1 MTKSAK
7 YRNGAQGFFQWVEDN
22 VCFHVY
28 PSPEST
34 IKKWLPFSKLS
45 SGYLKMWAEQK
56 KVLTEAL
63 RMVRGRFVY
72 RLIILM
78 WPRGEGKSALTCL
91 IKIWRLLNF
100 PNMVIILGANSINQI
115 RFVHFEEITKIIQN
129 SPKLLKI
136 IGSKNVKQKEI
147 QLVDRNGNVVSYI
160 RPVSSFSGI
169 FSNLTG
175 YTFSEFHQA
184 ITDKFFTEIDSSM
197 RFVKNALGV
206 IDTTVASKRHI
217 LYKIYKACK
226 KKEIKDVFFSFRE
239 TTGKAEEFWNP
250 EATQDYLD
258 SQKVTLPIHDYERFF
273 INSWSAGSEKVFTEE
288 MIEATNYIGVDKQLN
303 THNQLIELL
312 SEKNRLIE
320 HERQLL
326 APRGQG
332 KTTGGPLA
340 EKEMVANEYM
350 FEDME
355 KRLWPIEDIYRLRTE
370 QNLPKMATI
379 SDLDKLSDLYDTYWA
394 IETGVDRADPM
405 KKRTAARSIVVAIA
419 KGLVGSR
426 SNPYIAINDKT
437 PRYLYLVIHLAD
449 VEDHSKEE
457 IESVLREIHDEF
469 DGIDSFGAER
479 WGTVDLNKWC
489 EKNEVKADIYFPN
502 YDKQKTM
509 FSEVYL
515 AYYTGRFKVAPLAV
529 AGYKQNDILQEEAS
543 VFDHIE
549 ASVGRW
555 KFGSP
560 EKSEKYG
567 VQDDAMYA
575 VGAAIYGGRMLGV
588 DDFRER
594 KAQKSFGH
602 FFAAKGLEG
611 RY

>member
-1 MTKSAK
+1 
-7 YRNGAQGFFQWVEDN
+7 
-22 VCFHVY
+22 
-28 PSPEST
+28 
-34 IKKWLPFSKLS
+34 
-45 SGYLKMWAEQK
+45 MWGEQK
-56 KVLTEAL
+56 KILSEAL
-63 RMVRGRFVY
+63 RMVNGRFVY

-78 WPRGEGKSALTCL
+78 WPRGEGKSILTCL
-91 IKIWRLLNF
+91 IKIWRFLNF
-100 PNMVIILGANSINQI
+100 PNMTIILGANSINQI
-115 RFVHFEEITKIIQN
+115 RFVHFEEITKVINN

-147 QLVDRNGNVVSYI
+147 QLTNKKGNVVSFI

-184 ITDKFFTEIDSSM
+184 TTDKFFTEIDSSM

-206 IDTTVASKRHI
+206 IDTTVAAKRHI
-217 LYKIYKACK
+217 LYKIYKACL
-226 KKEIKDVFFSFRE
+226 KKEIKDVFFSYRQ
-239 TTGKAEEFWNP
+239 TKGKAEEFWNP

-258 SQKVTLPIHDYERFF
+258 SQKVTLPIHDFERFF
-273 INSWSAGSEKVFTEE
+273 INSWSAGAEKVFTEE
-288 MIEATNYIGVDKQLN
+288 MIEATNYVGVDRQFN
-303 THNQLIELL
+303 THNQLIDLL

-320 HERQLL
+320 NERQLL
-326 APRGQG
+326 APRGKG
-332 KTTGGPLA
+332 GTTGGPLA

-350 FEDME
+350 FEAMD
-355 KRLWPIEDIYRLRTE
+355 KRLWSIEDVYRLRTE
-370 QNLPKMATI
+370 QNLPKMATV
-379 SDLDKLSDLYDTYWA
+379 SDLEKLSDLYDTNWA
-394 IETGVDRADPM
+394 ILSGVDRADPM
-405 KKRTAARSIVVAIA
+405 KRRTAARSIVVAIA

-426 SNPYIAINDKT
+426 SNPYIAIKSET
-437 PRYLYLVIHLAD
+437 PCYMYILIHLAD
-449 VEDHSKEE
+449 IEDHSKEQ
-457 IESVLREIHDEF
+457 IESVLRDIYDEF

-489 EKNEVKADIYFPN
+489 EENDVKADIYYPN

-529 AGYKQNDILQEEAS
+529 SGYKQDDILKEEAS
-543 VFDHIE
+543 VFDHVE
-549 ASVGRW
+549 FAAGRW
-555 KFGSP
+555 RFGSP

-567 VQDDAMYA
+567 IQDDAMYA
-575 VGAAIYGGRMLGV
+575 VGATIYGGRMLGV

-602 FFAAKGLEG
+602 FFEAKGLMG